1 MRTLTNTSFYII
13 VLDYLVQPGAATWS
27 IQLSYWDNER
37 NGSQNGLFS
46 EYFFAGNRPLEL
58 TGSKIHETRRKNG
71 GLMRGRLHIK
81 TDFLL
86 LYSSIPILPFLTLHI
101 PLLVKGSQ
109 LTYTLDKFRAR
120 KCIFWTV
127 FLCQICMGLHGIYSY
142 ALLTKREVKMAG
154 YWPGSFVAFLWSETN
169 KPGARRVSLVKRED
183 VFHGR
188 SQVFVSCFVFISSP
202 RREGRRWMD
211 K

>member
-1 MRTLTNTSFYII
+1 MRTLTNTSLYII

-37 NGSQNGLFS
+37 NGSKNGLFS
-46 EYFFAGNRPLEL
+46 EYFFAGNRPLGL

-71 GLMRGRLHIK
+71 GLIRRRLHIK

-86 LYSSIPILPFLTLHI
+86 LYSSIPILPFLY
-101 PLLVKGSQ
+101 
-109 LTYTLDKFRAR
+109 LTYPTLSKRNSTDLYVR
-120 KCIFWTV
+120 
-127 FLCQICMGLHGIYSY
+127 QI
-142 ALLTKREVKMAG
+142 
-154 YWPGSFVAFLWSETN
+154 PGSEVYFLNCLPLPNLYGSAWN
-169 KPGARRVSLVKRED
+169 IFICVIDQAWGQDGWILARFFLLRFYGARRISLVKRED

-188 SQVFVSCFVFISSP
+188 SQFFISCFVFISSP
-202 RREGRRWMD
+202 RREGRWMD

>member
-1 MRTLTNTSFYII
+1 MRTLTNTSLYII
-13 VLDYLVQPGAATWS
+13 VLDYLVQPGAATWN

-46 EYFFAGNRPLEL
+46 EYFFAGNRPLGL

-71 GLMRGRLHIK
+71 GLIRRRLHIK

-101 PLLVKGSQ
+101 PLLVKGSP
-109 LTYTLDKFRAR
+109 LAYTLDKFRAR

-127 FLCQICMGLHGIYSY
+127 FLCQICMGLHEIYSY

-169 KPGARRVSLVKRED
+169 KPGQERRCIP
-183 VFHGR
+183 R
-188 SQVFVSCFVFISSP
+188 SISGFYFMFCLYLFSP
-202 RREGRRWMD
+202 PWGEKMNG
-211 K
+211 

>member
-1 MRTLTNTSFYII
+1 MRTLTNTSLYII
-13 VLDYLVQPGAATWS
+13 VLDYLMPLLGTFNSHTETMNGTVHRTVYFQNIFSREIGHS
-27 IQLSYWDNER
+27 
-37 NGSQNGLFS
+37 GSQVVRSMKREEKMAALCGDVFIS
-46 EYFFAGNRPLEL
+46 KQTFFCCIPVFQ
-58 TGSKIHETRRKNG
+58 S
-71 GLMRGRLHIK
+71 
-81 TDFLL
+81 FL
-86 LYSSIPILPFLTLHI
+86 SLTLHI
-101 PLLVKGSQ
+101 PLLVKGTP

-127 FLCQICMGLHGIYSY
+127 FLCQICMGLHEIYSY

-169 KPGARRVSLVKRED
+169 KPGQERRYIPRSIS
-183 VFHGR
+183 VFI
-188 SQVFVSCFVFISSP
+188 SCFVFISSP

>member
-1 MRTLTNTSFYII
+1 MRTLTNTSLYII
-13 VLDYLVQPGAATWS
+13 VLDYLVQPGAATWN

-46 EYFFAGNRPLEL
+46 EYFFAGNRPLGL
-58 TGSKIHETRRKNG
+58 TGSTIYETRRKNG

-86 LYSSIPILPFLTLHI
+86 LYSSIPILPFLNLTLHI
-101 PLLVKGSQ
+101 PLLVKGTP

-127 FLCQICMGLHGIYSY
+127 FLCQICMDLHEIYSY

-169 KPGARRVSLVKRED
+169 KPGQERRCIPRSIS
-183 VFHGR
+183 VFY
-188 SQVFVSCFVFISSP
+188 FMFCLYLFSP
-202 RREGRRWMD
+202 PWGEKMNG
-211 K
+211 

>member
-1 MRTLTNTSFYII
+1 MRTLTNISLYII

-46 EYFFAGNRPLEL
+46 EYFFAGNRPLGL

-71 GLMRGRLHIK
+71 GLIRRRLHIK

-101 PLLVKGSQ
+101 PLLVKGSP
-109 LTYTLDKFRAR
+109 LAYTLDKFRAR

-127 FLCQICMGLHGIYSY
+127 FLCQICMGLHEIYSY

-169 KPGARRVSLVKRED
+169 KPGQERRCIP
-183 VFHGR
+183 R
-188 SQVFVSCFVFISSP
+188 SISGFYFMFCLYLFSP
-202 RREGRRWMD
+202 PWGEKMNG
-211 K
+211 

>member
-1 MRTLTNTSFYII
+1 MRTLTNISLYII

-46 EYFFAGNRPLEL
+46 EYFFAGTRPLGL

-71 GLMRGRLHIK
+71 GLMRRRLHIK

-86 LYSSIPILPFLTLHI
+86 LYSSIPILPFLNLTLHI
-101 PLLVKGSQ
+101 PLLVKGTP

-127 FLCQICMGLHGIYSY
+127 FLCQICMDLHEIYSY
-142 ALLTKREVKMAG
+142 IEI
-154 YWPGSFVAFLWSETN
+154 YWPSVRSRWLDIGQVLLLRFY
-169 KPGARRVSLVKRED
+169 GARRISLVKRED

-188 SQVFVSCFVFISSP
+188 SQVFISCFVFISSP

>member
-1 MRTLTNTSFYII
+1 MRTLTNISLYII

-46 EYFFAGNRPLEL
+46 EYFFAGTRPLGL

-71 GLMRGRLHIK
+71 GLMRRRLHIK

-86 LYSSIPILPFLTLHI
+86 LYSSIPILPFLNLTLHI
-101 PLLVKGSQ
+101 PLLVKGTP

-127 FLCQICMGLHGIYSY
+127 FPCQICMGLHEIYSY

-169 KPGARRVSLVKRED
+169 KPGQERRCIP
-183 VFHGR
+183 R
-188 SQVFVSCFVFISSP
+188 SISGFYFMFCLYLFSP
-202 RREGRRWMD
+202 PWGEKMNG
-211 K
+211 

>member
-1 MRTLTNTSFYII
+1 MRTLTNTSLYII

-46 EYFFAGNRPLEL
+46 EYFFAGNRLLGL
-58 TGSKIHETRRKNG
+58 TGSTIHETRRKNG

-86 LYSSIPILPFLTLHI
+86 LYSSIPILPFLNLTLHI
-101 PLLVKGSQ
+101 PLLVKGTP

-127 FLCQICMGLHGIYSY
+127 FLCQICMGLHEIYSY

-169 KPGARRVSLVKRED
+169 KPGQERCIPRSIS
-183 VFHGR
+183 VFY
-188 SQVFVSCFVFISSP
+188 FMFCLYLFSP
-202 RREGRRWMD
+202 PWGEKMNG
-211 K
+211 

>member
-1 MRTLTNTSFYII
+1 MRTLTNTSLYII

-46 EYFFAGNRPLEL
+46 EYFFAGNRPLGL
-58 TGSKIHETRRKNG
+58 TGSKIHETRIKNG
-71 GLMRGRLHIK
+71 GLMRRRLHIK

-101 PLLVKGSQ
+101 PLLVKGSP
-109 LTYTLDKFRAR
+109 LAYTLDKFRAR

-127 FLCQICMGLHGIYSY
+127 FLCQICMGLHEIYSY

-169 KPGARRVSLVKRED
+169 KPGQERRCIPRSIS
-183 VFHGR
+183 VFY
-188 SQVFVSCFVFISSP
+188 FMFCLYLFSP
-202 RREGRRWMD
+202 PWGEKMNG
-211 K
+211 

>member
-1 MRTLTNTSFYII
+1 MRTLTNTSLFII

-46 EYFFAGNRPLEL
+46 EYFFAGNRPLGL
-58 TGSKIHETRRKNG
+58 TGSTIHETRRKNG
-71 GLMRGRLHIK
+71 GLMRRRLHIK

-101 PLLVKGSQ
+101 PLLVKGSP
-109 LTYTLDKFRAR
+109 LTYTFDKFRAR

-127 FLCQICMGLHGIYSY
+127 FLCQICMGLHEIYSY

-154 YWPGSFVAFLWSETN
+154 YWPGSCVAFLWSETN
-169 KPGARRVSLVKRED
+169 KPGQERRCIP
-183 VFHGR
+183 R
-188 SQVFVSCFVFISSP
+188 SISGFYFMFCLYLFSP
-202 RREGRRWMD
+202 PWGEKMNG
-211 K
+211 

>member
-1 MRTLTNTSFYII
+1 MRTLTNISLYII

-46 EYFFAGNRPLEL
+46 EYFLAGNRPLGL
-58 TGSKIHETRRKNG
+58 TGSTIHETRIKNG
-71 GLMRGRLHIK
+71 GLMRRRLHIK

-101 PLLVKGSQ
+101 PLLVKGSP

-127 FLCQICMGLHGIYSY
+127 FLCQICMGLHEIYSY

-154 YWPGSFVAFLWSETN
+154 YWPGFFVAFLWSETN
-169 KPGARRVSLVKRED
+169 KPGQERRCIPRSIS
-183 VFHGR
+183 VFY
-188 SQVFVSCFVFISSP
+188 FMFCLYLFSP
-202 RREGRRWMD
+202 PWGEKMNG
-211 K
+211 

>member
-1 MRTLTNTSFYII
+1 MRTLTNTSLYII

-46 EYFFAGNRPLEL
+46 EYFFAGNRPLGL
-58 TGSKIHETRRKNG
+58 TGSTIHETRRKNG
-71 GLMRGRLHIK
+71 GLMRRRLHIK

-86 LYSSIPILPFLTLHI
+86 LYSSIPILPFLNLTLHI
-101 PLLVKGSQ
+101 PLLVKGSP

-127 FLCQICMGLHGIYSY
+127 LSGMAWNILICVIDQAWGQDGWIL
-142 ALLTKREVKMAG
+142 
-154 YWPGSFVAFLWSETN
+154 
-169 KPGARRVSLVKRED
+169 ARFFCC
-183 VFHGR
+183 VFMER
-188 SQVFVSCFVFISSP
+188 D
-202 RREGRRWMD
+202 E
-211 K
+211 

>member
-1 MRTLTNTSFYII
+1 MRTLTNTSLYII

-46 EYFFAGNRPLEL
+46 KYFFAGNRPLGL
-58 TGSKIHETRRKNG
+58 TGSTIHETRRKNG
-71 GLMRGRLHIK
+71 GLLRGRLHIK

-86 LYSSIPILPFLTLHI
+86 LYSSIPILPFLNLTLHI
-101 PLLVKGSQ
+101 PLLVKGTP
-109 LTYTLDKFRAR
+109 LIYTFDKFRAR

-127 FLCQICMGLHGIYSY
+127 FLCQICMGLHEIYSY

-154 YWPGSFVAFLWSETN
+154 YWPGSCVAFLWSETN
-169 KPGARRVSLVKRED
+169 KPGQERRCIP
-183 VFHGR
+183 R
-188 SQVFVSCFVFISSP
+188 SISGFYFMFCLYLFSP
-202 RREGRRWMD
+202 PWGEKMNG
-211 K
+211 

>member
-37 NGSQNGLFS
+37 NGSQNGFFS
-46 EYFFAGNRPLEL
+46 EYFFAGNRPL
-58 TGSKIHETRRKNG
+58 GSKIHETRRKNG

-101 PLLVKGSQ
+101 PLWVKGSP

-127 FLCQICMGLHGIYSY
+127 FLCQICMGLHEIYSY

>member
-1 MRTLTNTSFYII
+1 MRTLTNTSLYII

-46 EYFFAGNRPLEL
+46 EYFFAGNRPLGL
-58 TGSKIHETRRKNG
+58 TGSTIHETRRKNG
-71 GLMRGRLHIK
+71 GLMRGLLHIK

-86 LYSSIPILPFLTLHI
+86 LYSSIPILPFLNLTLHI
-101 PLLVKGSQ
+101 PLLVKGSP
-109 LTYTLDKFRAR
+109 LTYTIDKFRAR

-127 FLCQICMGLHGIYSY
+127 FLCQICMGLHEIYSY

-154 YWPGSFVAFLWSETN
+154 YWPGSFDAFLWSETN
-169 KPGARRVSLVKRED
+169 KPGEERRCIP
-183 VFHGR
+183 R
-188 SQVFVSCFVFISSP
+188 SISGFYFMFCLYLFSP
-202 RREGRRWMD
+202 PWGEKMNG
-211 K
+211 

>member
-1 MRTLTNTSFYII
+1 MRTLTNTSLYII
-13 VLDYLVQPGAATWS
+13 VLDYLVQPGAATRS

-46 EYFFAGNRPLEL
+46 KYFFAGNRPLGL
-58 TGSKIHETRRKNG
+58 TGSTIHETRRKNG
-71 GLMRGRLHIK
+71 GLLRGRLHIK

-101 PLLVKGSQ
+101 PLLVKGTP
-109 LTYTLDKFRAR
+109 LTYTFDKFRAR

-127 FLCQICMGLHGIYSY
+127 FLCQICMGLHEIYSY
-142 ALLTKREVKMAG
+142 ALLTSVRSRWLDIGQVLLMRF
-154 YWPGSFVAFLWSETN
+154 Y
-169 KPGARRVSLVKRED
+169 GARRISLVKRED

-188 SQVFVSCFVFISSP
+188 SQFFISCFVFISSP
-202 RREGRRWMD
+202 RRKGRRWMD

>member
-1 MRTLTNTSFYII
+1 MRKLTNTSLYII

-46 EYFFAGNRPLEL
+46 EYFFAGNRPLGL

-71 GLMRGRLHIK
+71 GLMRDVFISK
-81 TDFLL
+81 QTFFCCIPVFQSFL
-86 LYSSIPILPFLTLHI
+86 SLTLHI
-101 PLLVKGSQ
+101 PLLVKGTP

-127 FLCQICMGLHGIYSY
+127 LSGMAWNILICVIDQAWGQDGWIIGQV
-142 ALLTKREVKMAG
+142 LLLRF
-154 YWPGSFVAFLWSETN
+154 Y
-169 KPGARRVSLVKRED
+169 GARRISLVKRED

-188 SQVFVSCFVFISSP
+188 SQVFISCFVFISSP